1 MPSPIL
7 LDAYGNPFSSE
18 ELEPIRRPADI
29 ELYLQAP
36 KIEILAAWDVAAA
49 KMCAMAHDLGQFT
62 VSAPMYYAMMSDPF
76 VTDGTSKRGLALSR
90 MQFDIVP
97 GKGRGAK
104 HLCRQFAKRYFDIMK
119 PGIAQELYNFG
130 LMMGLGVAQPEWGYY
145 YEQDDLFYP
154 WVRNW
159 HPQLL
164 YYILW
169 SQAGRHKA
177 APGQLYTYAMGS
189 ESGRAA
195 TLIPILTGT
204 GQWLQFSMMGGD
216 KPWFYGK
223 MRSIWR
229 PWISIMMARLQW
241 LRFNDVH
248 GLPIRELQVPY
259 RMSRLPETRR
269 AYRGIKNLGRDATL
283 EMPMSDD
290 GKAAMKLNLV
300 EAKSRSYNSFD
311 LMMDREG
318 REIMLSLVGGHEGVQ
333 AHGGNYKRAQEQM
346 DVRHETKASDALA
359 WESFQN
365 EQLCVPFAVLNGFEP
380 EAAPRIVYDTR
391 PPVNRQ
397 VEAQAAIAS
406 SKALREFLATVRELQ
421 QAKVDLTE
429 EAIGE
434 LLVNQGLNLPES
446 VVVQMAKGL
455 ASAGSNPQ
463 SVPPDLD
470 GQTPQGLGV
479 RANPR
484 PAGRSSHGDL
494 VRAYRFVGLGSP
506 MQAVMR
512 QRCARFHAA
521 WASHV
526 IQRAA

>member
-1 MPSPIL
+1 MPAPKL
-7 LDAYGNPFSSE
+7 LDAYGNPFASE
-18 ELEPIRRPADI
+18 ELAPIARPKDI

-36 KIEILAAWDVAAA
+36 KIEILGAWDVNAA
-49 KMCAMAHDLGQFT
+49 KMCATAHDLGQFT

-104 HLCRQFAKRYFDIMK
+104 HLARQLAKRYFDVMK
-119 PGIAQELYNFG
+119 PGIAQELYTFG

-145 YEQDDLFYP
+145 YEGDDLFYP

-169 SQAGRHKA
+169 SQANRQKA

-189 ESGRAA
+189 GSGNAA
-195 TLIPILTGT
+195 TLIPIITGT
-204 GQWLQFSMMGGD
+204 GQWLQFTLMGGD

-223 MRSIWR
+223 MRSVWR

-248 GLPIRELQVPY
+248 GLPIREIQVPL
-259 RMSRLPETRR
+259 RLSRLPDTRR

-283 EMPMSDD
+283 EMPISDD

-300 EAKSRSYNSFD
+300 EAKSRSYGSFD

-318 REIMLSLVGGHEGVQ
+318 REIMLTLVGGNEGVQ

-346 DVRHETKASDALA
+346 DVRHETKASDALS
-359 WESFQN
+359 WEMFQN
-365 EQLCVPFAVLNGFEP
+365 EQLLVPFAVLNGYEP

-406 SKALREFLATVRELQ
+406 SKAVREFLGTVRELQ
-421 QAKVDLTE
+421 QAGVVLTE
-429 EAIGE
+429 QAITE
-434 LLVNQGLNLPES
+434 LLINQGLNLPDSAVE
-446 VVVQMAKGL
+446 QIAAGL
-455 ASAGSNPQ
+455 ARGPKNPSEEQ
-463 SVPPDLD
+463 PAATAENLSRS
-470 GQTPQGLGV
+470 QH
-479 RANPR
+479 
-484 PAGRSSHGDL
+484 PAGRPTPSGDL
-494 VRAYRFVGLGSP
+494 VRAYRFVGLGEP

-512 QRCARFHAA
+512 QRCARFHSA

-526 IQRAA
+526 IRRAA